1 MTKVYEYY
9 TMMNEDNIMLA
20 FKGGVT
26 SDLLTSLL
34 QVAESKLESMEE
46 PPKVK
51 KKIFN
56 ILVECFQN
64 VYHHLDKTA
73 SIEDVAQSAI
83 LMVGKEKD
91 DYVIM
96 TGNHMD
102 LDKVHI
108 LKSKIDMVNGMDKD
122 QLKSLYREVL
132 NNEEIS
138 DKGGA
143 GLGIIDIARR
153 SGEKLDYEFKDIDS
167 NQSYF
172 SLKVKVSA

>member
-1 MTKVYEYY
+1 MTKIYEYY

-34 QVAESKLESMEE
+34 QVAESKLETMKE

-64 VYHHLDKTA
+64 VYHHLDKPTK
-73 SIEDVAQSAI
+73 IDDVTQSAI
-83 LMVGKEKD
+83 LMVGKEED

-96 TGNHMD
+96 TGNHID
-102 LDKVHI
+102 LDKVQK
-108 LKSKIDMVNGMDKD
+108 LKNKIDMVNALDKD
-122 QLKSLYREVL
+122 GLKSLYREVL
-132 NNEEIS
+132 NNEEIT

-153 SGEKLDYEFKDIDS
+153 SGEKLDYEFKEI
-167 NQSYF
+167 NKEHSYF

>member
-1 MTKVYEYY
+1 MSKVYEYY

-20 FKGGVT
+20 FKGGIT

-34 QVAESKLESMEE
+34 QVAEAKLESIEE
-46 PPKVK
+46 PSRVK

-64 VYHHLDKTA
+64 VYHHLDKPVNIKDIT
-73 SIEDVAQSAI
+73 SSAI
-83 LMVGKEKD
+83 LMIGKEQNG
-91 DYVIM
+91 YIIM
-96 TGNHMD
+96 TGNHIE
-102 LDKVHI
+102 LDKVQK
-108 LKSKIDMVNGMDKD
+108 LKNKIDLVNSMDKD
-122 QLKSLYREVL
+122 GLKNMYREVL
-132 NNEEIS
+132 NNEEIT

-153 SGEKLDYEFKDIDS
+153 SGEKLNYEFNNVDEAH
-167 NQSYF
+167 SYF